1 MCYDNFFSVSEAT
14 AVQFFL
20 YAVII
25 SIMWIVVIDVIDRGC
40 YVMADAVIELISY
53 FSLTESWQIT

>member
-1 MCYDNFFSVSEAT
+1 MTTFFLFQKRL
-14 AVQFFL
+14 QFSFL

>member
-1 MCYDNFFSVSEAT
+1 MTTFFLFQKRL
-14 AVQFFL
+14 QFIFL

-53 FSLTESWQIT
+53 YRLTESWQIT